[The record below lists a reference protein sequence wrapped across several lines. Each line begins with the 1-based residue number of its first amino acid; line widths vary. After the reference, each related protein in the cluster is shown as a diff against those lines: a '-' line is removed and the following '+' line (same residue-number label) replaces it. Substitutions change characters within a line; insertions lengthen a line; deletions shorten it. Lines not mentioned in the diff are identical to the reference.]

1 VEFTSTKPLKHLS
14 QGRGDKKTVKKVIWN
29 REEEEKMKKKLLVG
43 IAVFVILAFGINA
56 SAEEAKPETTSET
69 KPESKA
75 EVKPTLT
82 AEDIKNVVNGI
93 KDYLGLSIYLQGG
106 YTFNFRNPDSGT
118 NEQRIFDQKANS
130 FLLDLAQIQFARDAP
145 VGGLGYKLK
154 VSFGETAQYI
164 HSAGLGVPGDVVD
177 LTEAYV
183 NYVAPLSSGLK
194 VQFGKFVTYHG
205 AEVIE
210 ARDDFNYSRSFLFN
224 YAIPFTHTGLMAG
237 YTFSKV
243 LTVNTYVVN
252 GWDVF
257 NDNNKG
263 KTFGTSFVVT
273 PIEPFSMNFGFMYGP
288 EQPHHSSNYRFLF
301 DWVGTFKATKNLT
314 LVVNTDFA
322 NEEKDPLNGG
332 GNSRW
337 YGIAGYAKC
346 DFTDWFSTSIRAEY
360 FDDRD
365 GVRTG
370 IPQKLKEITI
380 TPEFK
385 IVKNLLFRPEYRHD
399 WSNKDGFDS
408 HHNTFDKKSQDTHSI
423 GIMYSW

>member
-1 VEFTSTKPLKHLS
+1 MMFPL
-14 QGRGDKKTVKKVIWN
+14 V
-29 REEEEKMKKKLLVG
+29 MKATG
-43 IAVFVILAFGINA
+43 
-56 SAEEAKPETTSET
+56 EEAKPETTPEA
-69 KPESKA
+69 KPEA
-75 EVKPTLT
+75 KPTLSP
-82 AEDIKNVVNGI
+82 EDIKNVVNGI

-130 FLLDLAQIQFARDAP
+130 FLMDLAQIQFAKDAP

-154 VSFGETAQYI
+154 VSFGETAKFI
-164 HSAGLGVPGDVVD
+164 HSAGLGGPNDVVD

-183 NYVAPLSSGLK
+183 NYVAPLGSGIKL
-194 VQFGKFVTYHG
+194 QFGKFVTYHG

-237 YTFSKV
+237 YTFSKAFSANV
-243 LTVNTYVVN
+243 YVVN
-252 GWDVF
+252 GWDNT

-263 KTFGTSFVVT
+263 KTFGTSFVLT
-273 PIEPFSMNFGFMYGP
+273 PVEPFSMNFGFMYGP
-288 EQPHHSSNYRFLF
+288 EQSHHSSNYRFLF

-314 LVVNTDFA
+314 FVVNTDYA
-322 NEEKDPLNGG
+322 SEEKDPLNSGR
-332 GNSRW
+332 NSRW
-337 YGIAGYAKC
+337 FGVAGYAKY
-346 DFTDWFSTSIRAEY
+346 DFTDWFSTTIRAEC
-360 FDDRD
+360 FDNKD

-370 IPQKLKEITI
+370 IAQKVKEITI

-385 IVKNLLFRPEYRHD
+385 IVKNLLLRPEYRHD

-408 HHNTFDKKSQDTHSI
+408 QHTTFSKKSQDTI
-423 GIMYSW
+423 ALGMMYTW

>member
-1 VEFTSTKPLKHLS
+1 
-14 QGRGDKKTVKKVIWN
+14 
-29 REEEEKMKKKLLVG
+29 MKKKFLGLG
-43 IAVFVILAFGINA
+43 MAVLIMFTFVMNT
-56 SAEEAKPETTSET
+56 SAEEAKPEAT
-69 KPESKA
+69 PEAKA
-75 EVKPTLT
+75 EAKPTLSP
-82 AEDIKNVVNGI
+82 EDIKNVVNGI

-118 NEQRIFDQKANS
+118 NEQRVFDQKANS
-130 FLLDLAQIQFARDAP
+130 FLIDLAQIQFAKDAP

-154 VSFGETAQYI
+154 VSFGETAKFI
-164 HSAGLGVPGDVVD
+164 HSAGLGDPNDVVD

-183 NYVAPLSSGLK
+183 NYVAPLGSGIKL
-194 VQFGKFVTYHG
+194 QFGKFVTYHG

-237 YTFSKV
+237 YTFSKA
-243 LTVNTYVVN
+243 LSANIYVVN

-263 KTFGTSFVVT
+263 KTFGTSFLVT

-288 EQPHHSSNYRFLF
+288 EQTDNSTHYRFLF

-314 LVVNTDFA
+314 FVVNADFA

-332 GNSRW
+332 RNSRW
-337 YGIAGYAKC
+337 YGVAGYAKY
-346 DFTDWFSTSIRAEY
+346 DFTDFLSLSIRGEY
-360 FDDRD
+360 FSDKN

-370 IPQKLKEITI
+370 IAQNLKEITI
-380 TPEFK
+380 TPE
-385 IVKNLLFRPEYRHD
+385 IRVIKNLLLRPEYRHD
-399 WSNKDGFDS
+399 WSNRGGFDS
-408 HHNTFDKKSQDTHSI
+408 HHNPFVKKSQDTI
-423 GIMYSW
+423 ALGIMYTW

>member
-1 VEFTSTKPLKHLS
+1 
-14 QGRGDKKTVKKVIWN
+14 
-29 REEEEKMKKKLLVG
+29 MKKGLLGLG
-43 IAVFVILAFGINA
+43 IAVLIMFTFVMST
-56 SAEEAKPETTSET
+56 SAEEAKPETPEVKAEA
-69 KPESKA
+69 KPEA
-75 EVKPTLT
+75 KPGLSP
-82 AEDIKNVVNGI
+82 EDIKNVVKGI

-130 FLLDLAQIQFARDAP
+130 FLIDLAQIQFAKEAP

-154 VSFGETAQYI
+154 VSFGETAKFI
-164 HSAGLGVPGDVVD
+164 HSAGLGDPNEVVD

-183 NYVAPLSSGLK
+183 NYVAPLGSSIK

-237 YTFSKV
+237 YTFSKALSANV
-243 LTVNTYVVN
+243 YVVN

-263 KTFGTSFVVT
+263 KTFGTSFLVT

-288 EQPHHSSNYRFLF
+288 EQSHNSTHYRFLA

-314 LVVNTDFA
+314 FVVNADFA
-322 NEEKDPLNGG
+322 NEEKDPLNGNR
-332 GNSRW
+332 NSRW
-337 YGIAGYAKC
+337 YGVAGYAKY
-346 DFTDWFSTSIRAEY
+346 DFTDWFSTTIRAEY

-370 IPQKLKEITI
+370 IAQKLKEITI

-385 IVKNLLFRPEYRHD
+385 IVKNLLVRPEYRHD
-399 WSNKDGFDS
+399 WSNNDGFDS
-408 HHNTFDKKSQDTHSI
+408 HHMTFSKKSQDTI
-423 GIMYSW
+423 ALGVMYTW